1 MSVLGDV
8 FDSLR
13 AMSLL
18 QLLLAFV
25 ACIGYSLAQGALV
38 SSPRVRGFAG
48 VAAFIG
54 AVGYAVLGTEWMHA
68 AMLVAFAAVGMG
80 VFVSIV
86 WLTSRVL
93 GFVGARSAAS
103 DDGALASL
111 RSAQVRP
118 STPPPTEHAHSL

>member
-1 MSVLGDV
+1 MSVIGDV

-48 VAAFIG
+48 AAAFVG
-54 AVGYAVLGTEWMHA
+54 AIGYAILGTEWMNA
-68 AMLVAFAAVGMG
+68 AMLVAFAFAGMG
-80 VFVSIV
+80 LFVSVV
-86 WLTSRVL
+86 WVTSRLL
-93 GFVGARSAAS
+93 GLGGGRSPRSDDESQLAAS
-103 DDGALASL
+103 
-111 RSAQVRP
+111 RSRTARP
-118 STPPPTEHAHSL
+118 SPNTEHAHSI

>member
-1 MSVLGDV
+1 MSVIGDV

-48 VAAFIG
+48 AAAFVG
-54 AVGYAVLGTEWMHA
+54 AVGYAILGTEWMHA
-68 AMLVAFAAVGMG
+68 AMLVAFAFAGMG
-80 VFVSIV
+80 LFVSIV
-86 WLTSRVL
+86 WITSRLL
-93 GFVGARSAAS
+93 GFAGGR
-103 DDGALASL
+103 SL
-111 RSAQVRP
+111 RSDDETPVASRSRAPRP
-118 STPPPTEHAHSL
+118 PANTEHAHSI

>member
-1 MSVLGDV
+1 MSVFGDV

-18 QLLLAFV
+18 QLLFAFV

-38 SSPRVRGFAG
+38 SSPRVRGFAAM
-48 VAAFIG
+48 AAFVG

-80 VFVSIV
+80 LFVSAV

-93 GFVGARSAAS
+93 GFVGSRSTGADDELRVGQRSSAS
-103 DDGALASL
+103 
-111 RSAQVRP
+111 RHSA
-118 STPPPTEHAHSL
+118 PPPTEHAHSI

>member
-1 MSVLGDV
+1 MSVIGDV

-48 VAAFIG
+48 VAAFVG
-54 AVGYAVLGTEWMHA
+54 AIGYAILGTEWMHA
-68 AMLVAFAAVGMG
+68 AMLVAFAFAGMG
-80 VFVSIV
+80 LFVSVV
-86 WLTSRVL
+86 WVTSRML
-93 GFVGARSAAS
+93 GFAGERSPRS
-103 DDGALASL
+103 DDESQLTVS
-111 RSAQVRP
+111 RSRTVR
-118 STPPPTEHAHSL
+118 SPPKTEPAHSI

>member
-1 MSVLGDV
+1 MSVIGDV

-48 VAAFIG
+48 AAAFVG
-54 AVGYAVLGTEWMHA
+54 AVGYAILGTEWMHA
-68 AMLVAFAAVGMG
+68 AMLVAVAFAGMG
-80 VFVSIV
+80 LFVSIV
-86 WLTSRVL
+86 WVTSRML
-93 GFVGARSAAS
+93 GFVGERSPRS
-103 DDGALASL
+103 DDETQVAP
-111 RSAQVRP
+111 RSRAARQ
-118 STPPPTEHAHSL
+118 PPNTEHAHSI

>member
-48 VAAFIG
+48 VAAFVG
-54 AVGYAVLGTEWMHA
+54 AVGYAILGTEWMHA
-68 AMLVAFAAVGMG
+68 AMLVAFAFAGMG
-80 VFVSIV
+80 LFVSVV
-86 WLTSRVL
+86 WITSHLL
-93 GFVGARSAAS
+93 GFAGSRSRSTDDDTELAARARGPRSA
-103 DDGALASL
+103 
-111 RSAQVRP
+111 P
-118 STPPPTEHAHSL
+118 NTEHAHSI